1 MPLLDS
7 MAGPTT
13 GDEHGT
19 CHEHGTRRHDGV
31 MTREPRGS
39 NASKDKADKPRAR
52 RGGRGPGVRRMIA
65 VAAFMPLAGRAP
77 LYARLLWSLVRDPRT
92 PNSRKVLLAGA
103 LGYVALGRDFVPDRV
118 PLLGQ
123 LDDLVV
129 VALATEL
136 FLDGLDDL
144 LLAEKLAEAGI
155 PRAAYDEDVAR
166 VRRLVPGPIRR
177 AARRIP
183 GAIRVVA
190 DTIGQ
195 SGLQP
200 RLRSWIDREGA
211 TA

>member
-1 MPLLDS
+1 
-7 MAGPTT
+7 
-13 GDEHGT
+13 
-19 CHEHGTRRHDGV
+19 
-31 MTREPRGS
+31 
-39 NASKDKADKPRAR
+39 
-52 RGGRGPGVRRMIA
+52 MIA
-65 VAAFMPLAGRAP
+65 AAAFMPMAGRAP
-77 LYARLLWSLVRDPRT
+77 LYARLLWSLVKDPRT

-118 PLLGQ
+118 PILGQ
-123 LDDLVV
+123 LDDMVV

-136 FLDGLDDL
+136 FLDGLDDM

-155 PRAAYDEDVAR
+155 TRAAYDEDVAR

-190 DTIGQ
+190 DAIGQ
-195 SGLQP
+195 SALQP
-200 RLRSWIDREGA
+200 RVRGWINREGA